1 MALNSVL
8 VWGNLGMLRRFRR
21 RRLALWAVI
30 GAVCGLIIILR
41 IPLHQLPLERD
52 EAAYAVIARDWADGA
67 IPYRD
72 RFDHKPPF
80 VYVAYAPPVLL
91 GTEPIQTIRVWAT
104 LWLVATT
111 LVMWRA
117 GRRLWRSEAAGV
129 LTAILVASWNSAV
142 FLQGVTFNSEAIML
156 LPSGLA
162 LLFGLK
168 ALDSQQKAWWMLAGV
183 AAALAL
189 LSKPVALL
197 ILPAL
202 IITTIAFKGDVNERL
217 GRAILVID
225 GLALVLIPTLLYFAL
240 AGGWS
245 QFVEALWTY
254 NTTYLDQTDAT
265 ISQLWPIWRSLL
277 LLLAAGIVGATMAW
291 RRRRYWPSLTL
302 AGLWSIGLI
311 ASAFVSLRAYPHYY
325 QALVPALA
333 VFAGGLAK
341 VRLGFLQQYKD
352 FSIVVIAFLLAIQP
366 LASLWPLYNKTPE
379 AQIEQLYGVDG
390 REFFALAPK
399 VVEWIDNNVSQ
410 QASVWV
416 WAAEPEIYLYGD
428 YAVPSRFPY
437 DYPLAILPNALDQ
450 TLQRLRSQPP
460 KVIVTYGAVR
470 PIGFDAMLQ
479 VAPYRLRVH
488 LGGYDIWV
496 R

>member
-1 MALNSVL
+1 
-8 VWGNLGMLRRFRR
+8 MLRRFRR

-30 GAVCGLIIILR
+30 GAVFGLIWLLR
-41 IPLHQLPLERD
+41 MPLHQLPLERD

-80 VYVAYAPPVLL
+80 IYAAYAPPILV
-91 GTEPIQTIRVWAT
+91 GAEPVQAIRVWAT
-104 LWLVATT
+104 LWLLVTT

-117 GRRLWRSEAAGV
+117 GRRLWRSEVAGV

-168 ALDSQQKAWWMLAGV
+168 ALDSGQKAWWMLAGI
-183 AAALAL
+183 AAAVAILA
-189 LSKPVALL
+189 KPVGVL
-197 ILPAL
+197 IVPAL
-202 IITTIAFKGDVNERL
+202 FVTTLAIKGDVNERI
-217 GRAILVID
+217 GRAILIVD
-225 GLALVLIPTLLYFAL
+225 GLALVLIPTVLYFAI

-245 QFVEALWTY
+245 DFVEANWTY
-254 NTTYLDQTDAT
+254 NTTYLQQTNAT
-265 ISQLWPIWRSLL
+265 LGQLWPIWRSLL
-277 LLLAAGIVGATMAW
+277 LLVVAGIIGATLAW
-291 RRRRYWPSLTL
+291 RRRRYWPSLIF
-302 AGLWSIGLI
+302 AGLWSLGLI

-341 VRLGFLQQYKD
+341 VRFGFLQQYKD
-352 FSIVVIAFLLAIQP
+352 FSIVLIAVLLAILP
-366 LASLWPLYNKTPE
+366 LSSLWPLYNKTPE

-399 VVEWIDNNVSQ
+399 VVEWIDSNVGKQ
-410 QASVWV
+410 TSVWV
-416 WAAEPEIYLYGD
+416 WAAEPEIYLYGN

-437 DYPLAILPNALDQ
+437 DYPLAILPNALDE
-450 TLQRLRSQPP
+450 TLQQLRSKPP

-470 PIGFDAMLQ
+470 PMGFDAMLQ
-479 VAPYRLRVH
+479 VAPYRMRVH